1 MFGHL
6 LFILVNHINRQ
17 GRLQFLL
24 MKRHWLL
31 LCIFT
36 GLFGNRCDAQAS
48 RQKALAK
55 TIVTNTDFDTVKSR
69 AIKLLS
75 GFSAGTSYNEVWIRD
90 FNTFIKGSLKAHPKE
105 EVKTMLLMFFKIQG
119 DDGNIVD
126 GVVESKKAN
135 VGYNY
140 RHSDL
145 LPGWEAHK
153 NTVETDQESS
163 LVQAVRKYV
172 DVTGDISI
180 LDEKIGGKTVFT
192 RLEDAL
198 NYIMKDRW
206 SAKYGLVTGATTIDW
221 GDVQPETGWG
231 VAINQK
237 TKWAIDIYDNAMF
250 AIALR
255 DFMHIKPKNYK
266 TSRDWATVSTN
277 LKTNVRKYLWDAKA
291 QKYIPHLYLNG
302 SPFSKN
308 FKENEILYTG
318 GSVCAILAGFN
329 TRAEVLEIN
338 RQMLAAAAKEPHATI
353 GITVYPPYPKE
364 QFPNMAAYNYQNAG
378 DWTWFGGRMTGA
390 LLNYGLAQQAYDDLK
405 PMIDRT
411 IANKGFFEWYNV
423 KTGAPSGS
431 GSFRG
436 EAGVLYEAIEQ
447 LRDWAEKYD

>member
-1 MFGHL
+1 MYFISIFAITIIRAMKKNH
-6 LFILVNHINRQ
+6 LFICLA
-17 GRLQFLL
+17 
-24 MKRHWLL
+24 
-31 LCIFT
+31 
-36 GLFGNRCDAQAS
+36 GLFIGLSAHAQTTEN
-48 RQKALAK
+48 KALAQ
-55 TIVTNTDFDTVKSR
+55 TILNNASFDTVQNR
-69 AIKLLS
+69 AIRLLS

-105 EVKTMLLMFFKIQG
+105 EVKAMLLMFFKIQG

-163 LVQAVRKYV
+163 LVQAVFKYI
-172 DVTGDISI
+172 DVTGDASI
-180 LDEKIGGKTVFT
+180 LDEQIGGKSAIS

-206 SAKYGLVTGATTIDW
+206 SAKYGMVTGATTIDW

-250 AIALR
+250 AIALH
-255 DFMHIKPKNYK
+255 DFMQIKPKTYK
-266 TSRDWATVSTN
+266 TSRNWATVAAN
-277 LKTNVRKYLWDAKA
+277 LKTNVRKYLWDARA
-291 QKYIPHLYLNG
+291 QKYIPHLYLDG
-302 SPFSKN
+302 SPFNKN
-308 FKENEILYTG
+308 FNEREILYTG

-329 TRAEVLEIN
+329 TKAEVLAIN
-338 RQMLAAAAKEPHATI
+338 KQMLAAAAKEPHATI
-353 GITVYPPYPKE
+353 GLTVYPPYPKE
-364 QFPNMAAYNYQNAG
+364 QYPNMAAYTYQNGG
-378 DWTWFGGRMTGA
+378 DWTWFGGRMPEA
-390 LLNYGLAQQAYDDLK
+390 LLQYGLAQQAYDDLK
-405 PMIDRT
+405 PMTDRT

-423 KTGAPSGS
+423 QTGAPSGS

-436 EAGVLYEAIEQ
+436 EAGVLYDAINQ
-447 LRDWAEKYD
+447 LRVWAAKQK

>member
-31 LCIFT
+31 LCILT
-36 GLFGNRCDAQAS
+36 GLFGNRCYAQAS

-163 LVQAVRKYV
+163 LVQAVRKYI
-172 DVTGDISI
+172 DVTGDVSI

-206 SAKYGLVTGATTIDW
+206 SAKYCLVTGATTIDW

-302 SPFSKN
+302 SPFSKD

-378 DWTWFGGRMTGA
+378 DWTWFGGRMIGA
-390 LLNYGLAQQAYDDLK
+390 LLNYGLTQQAYDDLK

-423 KTGAPSGS
+423 QTGAPSGS

-447 LRDWAEKYD
+447 LKDWAEKHK

>member
-1 MFGHL
+1 MRLIINQVNFVVYLRDNYNMLFMKKHHL
-6 LFILVNHINRQ
+6 LICIATAFLNLNSFAQSNQKKLAQSILNNP
-17 GRLQFLL
+17 
-24 MKRHWLL
+24 
-31 LCIFT
+31 
-36 GLFGNRCDAQAS
+36 A
-48 RQKALAK
+48 
-55 TIVTNTDFDTVKSR
+55 FDTVQNR

-105 EVKTMLLMFFKIQG
+105 EVKQMLLMFFKIQG

-126 GVVESKKAN
+126 GVVETKKAN

-163 LVQAVRKYV
+163 LVQAVRKYI
-172 DVTGDISI
+172 DVTGDVSI
-180 LDEKIGGKTVFT
+180 LQERIGGKPVIS
-192 RLEDAL
+192 RLEAAL
-198 NYIMKDRW
+198 NYIMTDRW

-255 DFMHIKPKNYK
+255 DFIHFKPKTYK
-266 TSRDWATVSTN
+266 ASRNWAAVAAK
-277 LKTNVRKYLWDAKA
+277 LKTNVRKYLWDSQA

-302 SPFSKN
+302 SPFSKD
-308 FKENEILYTG
+308 FRENEILYTG

-329 TRAEVLEIN
+329 TKTEVLEIN
-338 RQMLAAAAKEPHATI
+338 RQMQAAAAKEPHATI

-364 QFPNMAAYNYQNAG
+364 QFPNMAPFTYQNGG
-378 DWTWFGGRMTGA
+378 DWTWFGGRMPEA

-436 EAGVLYEAIEQ
+436 EAGVLYDAIEQ
-447 LRDWAEKYD
+447 LKAWAERQR